1 MPYNLELNDSIIYA
15 IEKHATGQFLDR
27 MTRTVE
33 LFRRESQT
41 HPRILGLGLHPH
53 LMGVPHRFGEF
64 EAMLDL
70 LIKTPGVCFML
81 PKQIADWY
89 TRQVPAK

>member
-1 MPYNLELNDSIIYA
+1 
-15 IEKHATGQFLDR
+15 
-27 MTRTVE
+27 VE
-33 LFRRESQT
+33 LFRRESHT

-70 LIKTPGVCFML
+70 LISTPGVCFML

-89 TRQVPAK
+89 VSQVPGK